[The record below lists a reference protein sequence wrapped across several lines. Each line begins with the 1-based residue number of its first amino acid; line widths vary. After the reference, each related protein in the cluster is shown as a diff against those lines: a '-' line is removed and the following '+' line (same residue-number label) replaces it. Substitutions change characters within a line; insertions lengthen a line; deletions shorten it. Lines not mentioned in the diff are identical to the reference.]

1 MKQVTFVNQWGYPD
15 IHITRE
21 FCKKFISL
29 YSKTNKDCDFD
40 YFCFKD
46 PDLLIDVC
54 PVKINKPAWDSTK
67 IFFTEEDRLVIN
79 AHHSFENKITSSN
92 SSNRFDSTYNVFKK
106 IFKEILGKDIE
117 GKEAFVPTIDYR
129 SFCCILPAYLQ
140 EKKLKQ
146 TNFILVDNSFSEYD
160 FDDQTEYSKLVKNL
174 AKKHKNS
181 LVFTTENDEL
191 LKQSENVISLKKV
204 FPFFSNINE
213 ISWFSKSCN
222 TIIGKT
228 KDYFSASLVKENLN
242 DPRKTFVNIIET
254 EDDILIPESLFK
266 GKFLKINYKEV
277 KAINEIL

>member
-29 YSKTNKDCDFD
+29 YSETNKDCDFD
-40 YFCFKD
+40 YFCFKE

-54 PVKINKPAWDSTK
+54 PVKISNPEWDSTK
-67 IFFTEEDRLVIN
+67 VFFTKEDRLIIN
-79 AHHSFENKITSSN
+79 AHHSFGVKTTSPN
-92 SSNRFDSTYNVFKK
+92 SPNRFDSTYNVFKNT
-106 IFKEILGKDIE
+106 FKEVLGKEIE
-117 GKEAFVPTIDYR
+117 SKETFIPTIDYS
-129 SFCCILPAYLQ
+129 SFCCILPTYLQ
-140 EKKLKQ
+140 EKKSKQ

-181 LVFTTENDEL
+181 LIFITENDES
-191 LKQSENVISLKKV
+191 LKQLENVISLKKV

-213 ISWFSKSCN
+213 ISWFSKNCS

-242 DPRKTFVNIIET
+242 DPRKTFINIIET

-266 GKFLKINYKEV
+266 GKFLKINYDEV